1 MIITDIVSF
10 FNLIRLFLNYCV
22 KLNESDFFLFAQSL
36 FLNENPFVPTKIK
49 HVLNDYFSQM
59 SLVKKYRMKRLQY
72 CKYKVM
78 ISMK

>member
-1 MIITDIVSF
+1 MKVICFYLLKV
-10 FNLIRLFLNYCV
+10 Y
-22 KLNESDFFLFAQSL
+22 